1 MGFFIAMQNTFL
13 PYCINKNMENI
24 YDDELM
30 PENFEEIAKAYSQS
44 LKKKGFVF
52 VRLEE
57 EEFCLLLNEILIVIE
72 KMLACL
78 CKLKKHIDS
87 IILQERLI
95 ESENLL
101 CEKFGNKKP
110 HKFKCVVDENQTF
123 FSLVSLENMLV
134 LKLML
139 LSIKSGELELCNCI
153 ITNISSIF
161 AESFSCEG
169 FVPEVLRD

>member
-87 IILQERLI
+87 LILQERLI

-101 CEKFGNKKP
+101 CEKFGNKKRSS
-110 HKFKCVVDENQTF
+110 N
-123 FSLVSLENMLV
+123 SL
-134 LKLML
+134 
-139 LSIKSGELELCNCI
+139 
-153 ITNISSIF
+153 
-161 AESFSCEG
+161 
-169 FVPEVLRD
+169 

>member
-1 MGFFIAMQNTFL
+1 
-13 PYCINKNMENI
+13 MENI

-57 EEFCLLLNEILIVIE
+57 EEFRLLLNEILIVIE

-78 CKLKKHIDS
+78 HKLKKHLDS
-87 IILQERLI
+87 PILQERLV
-95 ESENLL
+95 ESESLL
-101 CEKFGNKKP
+101 CEKFGDKKP
-110 HKFKCVVDENQTF
+110 HKFKCVVDENQSF
-123 FSLVSLENMLV
+123 FSLVSLENMLII
-134 LKLML
+134 KLML
-139 LSIKSGELELCNCI
+139 LSIKSGELELCNYI
-153 ITNISSIF
+153 ITNISSVF

-169 FVPEVLRD
+169 FALEVLRN